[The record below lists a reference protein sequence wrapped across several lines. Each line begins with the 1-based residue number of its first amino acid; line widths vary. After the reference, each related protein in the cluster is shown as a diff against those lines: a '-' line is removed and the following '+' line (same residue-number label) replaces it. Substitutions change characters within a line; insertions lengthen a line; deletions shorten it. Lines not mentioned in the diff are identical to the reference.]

1 MYCVND
7 MALLFSTVPDV
18 RHTYYFSKMLFVKIT
33 HTVPVQTVG
42 VIYENV
48 LVCHV
53 WWWIPNY

>member
-53 WWWIPNY
+53 WW